1 MGRRVMGIAKV
12 AVMLAVCCAQN
23 VLITQPGGARSA
35 PVMGYGPMLIMRAI
49 RGLGASE
56 HASQL
61 TVIFM
66 CPEHASSHNS
76 DGLKRRTRSLRKSE
90 CSDTSSLC
98 SCTNMFIPIRS
109 RVHTRQPLF

>member
-1 MGRRVMGIAKV
+1 MGQRVMGIAKV

-35 PVMGYGPMLIMRAI
+35 PVMGYGPMLIMRAK

-66 CPEHASSHNS
+66 FPEHASSHNS
-76 DGLKRRTRSLRKSE
+76 DGLKRRTRSLPRRRRRSPLKSDR
-90 CSDTSSLC
+90 CR
-98 SCTNMFIPIRS
+98 P
-109 RVHTRQPLF
+109 RVLFPDLIKHARQS